1 MRRAT
6 LLATFALPL
15 ALAGF
20 FAMPRPGPGPS
31 ATFDDHAATTY
42 VWGCHVD
49 PGITAALSQ
58 LAE

>member
-20 FAMPRPGPGPS
+20 FALPRPGIGPS
-31 ATFDDHAATTY
+31 VTFDARPATTY
-42 VWGCHVD
+42 VWDCHVD
-49 PGITAALSQ
+49 PGITASLAQ